1 MKRSHFLSFIVLA
14 LLFFSCSKERID
26 SVQLLPSP
34 AKEGSELPRFFK
46 SSNGEIYLSWVEKEE
61 NQAKLL
67 FSQLNDEQ
75 WSEPEQI
82 SEGEDWFVNWA
93 DFPSLVVNDD
103 FKVAH
108 WLQKS
113 AEGTYDYDVRMS
125 ISKESG
131 KWSKSFIPHN
141 DGVSAEHGFVSML
154 AMANDQF
161 FATWLD
167 GRNTK
172 GGHDHGHSGAMTLR
186 AGIFDSEGN
195 TVSEWELDD
204 RTCDC
209 CQTGAAMTENG
220 PVVIYRDRTENEI
233 RDISITRLIDGEWT
247 SPMPVSVDLWEIA
260 GCPVNG
266 PAIASN
272 KNQLG
277 VAWFTGANG
286 NSKVQFAISTDHGE
300 TFGSGL
306 TIAEGNSLGRVGIV
320 SLENQTFVVSWM
332 KVEENKASI
341 MLSQVDKA
349 GDIVKTIEVSQTS
362 MERASGFPVVTSKEN
377 KVIIAFTDL
386 EKSNGVNISAVNF

>member
-1 MKRSHFLSFIVLA
+1 MKRSYFLSFT
-14 LLFFSCSKERID
+14 LLGLFLLSCSEEKID

-46 SSNGEIYLSWVEKEE
+46 STRGDIYLSWVEKEDKH
-61 NQAKLL
+61 AKLL
-67 FSQLNDEQ
+67 FSQLNNEQ

-82 SEGEDWFVNWA
+82 AEGDDWFVNWA

-125 ISKESG
+125 IAKESG
-131 KWSKSFIPHN
+131 QWSESFIPHN

-154 AMANDQF
+154 PMPNEQF

-172 GGHDHGHSGAMTLR
+172 GGHEHGHSGAMTLR

-209 CQTGAAMTENG
+209 CQTGAAMTEDG
-220 PVVIYRDRTENEI
+220 PVVIYRDRTENEV
-233 RDISITRLIDGEWT
+233 RDISITRLINGEWT
-247 SPMPVSVDLWEIA
+247 SPMPISVDLWEIA

-266 PAIASN
+266 PSIASN

-286 NSKVQFAISTDHGE
+286 NSKVQFALSQDHGA
-300 TFGSGL
+300 TFGNAI
-306 TIAEGNSLGRVGIV
+306 TIAEGNTLGRVGIT
-320 SLENQTFVVSWM
+320 SLENGTFVVSWM
-332 KVEENKASI
+332 KIEGNMTSI

-349 GDIVKTIEVSQTS
+349 GDIVKTFEVAQTS
-362 MERASGFPVVTSKEN
+362 MERASGFPVITSK
-377 KVIIAFTDL
+377 KDQLFVAFTDL
-386 EKSNGVNISAVNF
+386 EKSNSVNISTINF